1 MRREHMHSWML
12 FALLLS
18 AKKDFERALTVCR
31 TGVQLFPDEIRLL
44 HLRARLE
51 AATGNNEAALKT
63 YAPPE
68 CTSAAHLRPQCV
80 GCVQGAAH
88 A

>member
-1 MRREHMHSWML
+1 MHSWML

-18 AKKDFERALTVCR
+18 AKKDFERALAVCR

-63 YAPPE
+63 YVRPA
-68 CTSAAHLRPQCV
+68 CTRATHLRRQCV
-80 GCVQGAAH
+80 GCVQVATH
-88 A
+88 AQGPQ